1 MCVLI
6 EQSLETVC
14 TSGSKI
20 REGPMEF
27 GTKNIKLES
36 RELVKACENSLKGAQ
51 KLAEDSLTST
61 ITHRV
66 SILSMLCLTIISITD
81 FLKKKHFC
89 S

>member
-6 EQSLETVC
+6 EQCLETVC

-36 RELVKACENSLKGAQ
+36 RELVKACENALRVAQNLLDDGAV
-51 KLAEDSLTST
+51 AT

-66 SILSMLCLTIISITD
+66 SL
-81 FLKKKHFC
+81 
-89 S
+89 